1 MHHLSFI
8 LGHVG
13 AFAVDIISAGGY
25 LGVAFLMA
33 LESMIVPLPS
43 ELVMPFAGFA
53 AAQGKLNFPF
63 VVLASAAGSLIGS
76 LISYTMGYFGG
87 NRFVV
92 HFGKYLFLDVA
103 DLKKTE
109 DWFDRQGEKTIFISR
124 FVPVVRHFISIPAGI
139 GRMNLGKFCL
149 YTVLG
154 AAPWNAF
161 LTYLGFVLGENWRE
175 VRHYS
180 EYLSIAVALLL
191 TAGTV
196 YFFVHHIRDKQKS
209 ARLEKELAG

>member
-1 MHHLSFI
+1 MHHLSSV

-13 AFAVDIISAGGY
+13 GFAVDVISAGGY
-25 LGVAFLMA
+25 IGVAFLMA

-53 AAQGKLNFPF
+53 AAQGKLSFPF
-63 VVLASAAGSLIGS
+63 VVVASSIGSLIGS
-76 LISYTMGYFGG
+76 LISYCMGYFGG

-109 DWFDRQGEKTIFISR
+109 DWFNKKGEKTIFISR

-139 GRMNLGKFCL
+139 GKMNLGKFSL

-154 AAPWNAF
+154 ATPWNLF
-161 LTYLGFVLGENWRE
+161 LAYLGYVLGENWRE

-180 EYLSIAVALLL
+180 EYLSIAVAVLLA
-191 TAGTV
+191 AGIV

-209 ARLEKELAG
+209 SKLEKELAG